1 MNKKKWFLLLLF
13 SFTLIFMAACSS
25 DDQSES
31 NTISDSDMEMA
42 VEDYAAQQEAY
53 DEGGIRPEGPID
65 DGETD
70 APVDTTD
77 RKIMYNA
84 NLELTTRK
92 YDTAVQFIEEETNRV
107 DGYILNKETHRYDAH
122 FRSGYFTIRIP
133 AENLQAFLNQF
144 ETDLFKV
151 EYNAISGQDVTDQY
165 VDLETRLNTQKQLE
179 ERLLTFMEE
188 AKSTEDLLQ
197 ISRDLANVQLEIE
210 RLTGQLNYLD
220 NRIDYATVDLRL
232 QEEEVSTLKEG
243 DLNIWQRTKDQWV
256 RSYDAVI
263 IFFSNLFVNIVGN
276 LPVIIIFIVIASV
289 VGVFVRRRNKKQ
301 SQPHHSLRDKDKQD
315 TDQ

>member
-13 SFTLIFMAACSS
+13 SFTLIFMTACSS

-53 DEGGIRPEGPID
+53 DEGGIRPEGPIE

-197 ISRDLANVQLEIE
+197 ISRDLSNVQLEIE

-256 RSYDAVI
+256 RSYDTVI
-263 IFFSNLFVNIVGN
+263 IFFSNLFVYIVGN